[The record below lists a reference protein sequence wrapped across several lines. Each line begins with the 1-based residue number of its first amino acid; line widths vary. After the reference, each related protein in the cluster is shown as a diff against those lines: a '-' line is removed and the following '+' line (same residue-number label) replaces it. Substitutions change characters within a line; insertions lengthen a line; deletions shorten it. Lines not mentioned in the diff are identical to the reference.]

1 MIKKFIKKEP
11 VLVFAWVAA
20 VISCLAVPVNKD
32 YISYID
38 FRTLGLLFCLM
49 CVTGGLK
56 KLGVF
61 RIAGEKLL
69 LLVKNS
75 IQLELIL
82 VMLCFFYEHDSYKRC
97 FTYNFCAFCNRNP

>member
-11 VLVFAWVAA
+11 VLVFAWTAA
-20 VISCLAVPVNKD
+20 VISGFAVPLNKN
-32 YISYID
+32 YIDYID

-61 RIAGEKLL
+61 RMAGEKLL
-69 LLVKNS
+69 LMVKDRKS
-75 IQLELIL
+75 
-82 VMLCFFYEHDSYKRC
+82 VV
-97 FTYNFCAFCNRNP
+97 